1 MEIHLDARDGYLRLN
16 VSCRD
21 AGPLPPRLL
30 CPNVAPRVSRK
41 SSNFSGRIVGA
52 MFMRVNLKC
61 VQVPNYAGLMERLIP
76 FYERQRDLTL
86 ELMPLD
92 RSLPLRVLDLG
103 CGPGLMASRIRA
115 EYPQAQLTL
124 IDLTTEMIDVCRSRF
139 EGFDRS
145 NPLGVVGKLNIPAA
159 GGQLGRQSSSQIHP
173 ECQFAWGFLHVKEM
187 PSRASTGRDQSVL
200 V

>member
-1 MEIHLDARDGYLRLN
+1 
-16 VSCRD
+16 
-21 AGPLPPRLL
+21 
-30 CPNVAPRVSRK
+30 
-41 SSNFSGRIVGA
+41 

-115 EYPQAQLTL
+115 
-124 IDLTTEMIDVCRSRF
+124 
-139 EGFDRS
+139 
-145 NPLGVVGKLNIPAA
+145 
-159 GGQLGRQSSSQIHP
+159 
-173 ECQFAWGFLHVKEM
+173 
-187 PSRASTGRDQSVL
+187 
-200 V
+200 

>member
-61 VQVPNYAGLMERLIP
+61 VHQARP
-76 FYERQRDLTL
+76 
-86 ELMPLD
+86 PLAAK
-92 RSLPLRVLDLG
+92 RSAQPLV
-103 CGPGLMASRIRA
+103 
-115 EYPQAQLTL
+115 
-124 IDLTTEMIDVCRSRF
+124 
-139 EGFDRS
+139 
-145 NPLGVVGKLNIPAA
+145 NP
-159 GGQLGRQSSSQIHP
+159 
-173 ECQFAWGFLHVKEM
+173 
-187 PSRASTGRDQSVL
+187 
-200 V
+200 